1 MTGPSFGGAW
11 TRQKLEIL
19 RRYLDTYT
27 TALKE
32 QPFELTYV
40 DAFAGAGVWSP
51 ESTYDLA
58 DYGEYREMVEG
69 SAAIALNVADKSFDQ
84 LIFIEKDEER
94 STSLRTLQDNY
105 SGRNIQVVSDDSN
118 VALPRFCKLMGDF
131 DRAVVFLDP
140 FATQVNWST
149 VEAVAETRKIDCWI
163 LFPLMA
169 IARMMP
175 IEQKPTPALSA
186 QLDRIFG
193 SREHWQ
199 GLYRPSPQLSM
210 FDIDLGQQRS
220 SGSEQIAELYRT
232 RLESTFCQRCPD
244 KTDLAKLYEL
254 THLRIV
260 LRGQQPCGSQTG
272 NTYRKAHTRT
282 LVM

>member
-11 TRQKLEIL
+11 TTQKLEIL
-19 RRYLDTYT
+19 SRYLDAYT
-27 TALKE
+27 TALKN
-32 QPFELTYV
+32 QGFNLIYV

-51 ESTYDLA
+51 DSTYDIA

-69 SAAIALNVADKSFDQ
+69 SASIALNVADRSFDR
-84 LIFIEKDEER
+84 LIFIDKDEEC
-94 STSLRTLQDNY
+94 SASLRELSDSY
-105 SGRNIQVVSDDSN
+105 PGRNIQVVSADAN
-118 VALPRFCKLMGDF
+118 IVLPRICKLMGDF

-149 VEAVAETRKIDCWI
+149 VEAIAKTRKIDCWI

-175 IEQKPTPALSA
+175 IQQEPTPALST

-199 GLYRPSPQLSM
+199 RLYQPDPQFSM
-210 FDIDLGQQRS
+210 FDSDTGQQRS
-220 SGSEQIAELYRT
+220 SGSEQIAELYRERLDSAFAGVAPT
-232 RLESTFCQRCPD
+232 R
-244 KTDLAKLYEL
+244 
-254 THLRIV
+254 
-260 LRGQQPCGSQTG
+260 
-272 NTYRKAHTRT
+272 RT
-282 LVM
+282 LRNSMNSPIFDLFFAASNPAGATPAIRIANHILGRW

>member
-11 TRQKLEIL
+11 TTQKLEIL
-19 RRYLDTYT
+19 SRYLDAYT
-27 TALKE
+27 TALKN
-32 QPFELTYV
+32 QGFNLIYV

-51 ESTYDLA
+51 DSTYDIA

-69 SAAIALNVADKSFDQ
+69 SASIALNVADRSFDR
-84 LIFIEKDEER
+84 LIFIDKDEEC
-94 STSLRTLQDNY
+94 SASLRELSDSY
-105 SGRNIQVVSDDSN
+105 PGRNIQVVSADAN
-118 VALPRFCKLMGDF
+118 IALPRICKLMGDF

-149 VEAVAETRKIDCWI
+149 VEAIAKTRKIDCWI

-175 IEQKPTPALSA
+175 IQQEPTPALST

-199 GLYRPSPQLSM
+199 RLYQPDPQFSM
-210 FDIDLGQQRS
+210 FDSDTGQQRS
-220 SGSEQIAELYRT
+220 SGSEQIAELYRERLDSAFAGVAPT
-232 RLESTFCQRCPD
+232 R
-244 KTDLAKLYEL
+244 
-254 THLRIV
+254 
-260 LRGQQPCGSQTG
+260 
-272 NTYRKAHTRT
+272 RT
-282 LVM
+282 LRNSMNSPIFDLFFAASNPAGATPAIRIANHILGRW

>member
-94 STSLRTLQDNY
+94 STSLRALQDNY

-232 RLESTFCQRCPD
+232 RLESAFASVAPTR
-244 KTDLAKLYEL
+244 
-254 THLRIV
+254 
-260 LRGQQPCGSQTG
+260 
-272 NTYRKAHTRT
+272 RT
-282 LVM
+282 LRNSMNSPIFELFFAASNPVGTRRAIPIAKHILERW